1 MLITRKRVKM
11 QLANRLAKSITPKFT
26 NPFAEFPREVG
37 VLVFASFFVAVGFGI
52 ISPTLPLFARSFGV
66 NNAQVGAILSA
77 FAFARFAS
85 GLISGKLVDH
95 FGERIVYSFGI
106 GFVSLTSFAAGMA
119 QNYSQLLI
127 FRAVGGFGS
136 SMFSVAAGSI
146 LLRAVDDDHR
156 ARAQSLYNGSF
167 LVGMMAGPVVGGVL
181 SGFSLRAPL
190 IIYGFLLIGASA
202 SGAVLLKNS
211 TLAAKPTAKQERET
225 VTLKSA
231 LALKPYRYALIISFI
246 TSWVLFGMSRSILP
260 LFLVEDIK
268 VTPSFMGLGFTITT
282 IINGA
287 LLLKTG
293 KLSDLR
299 GRRFSAVIG
308 TSFIFLF
315 IVGIAFT
322 THPWMFLA
330 ASVVAGFGGA
340 FLSTT
345 PSAIV
350 GDVLEGKGGQV
361 IGLFQ
366 MAGDGGAMVA
376 PVVLGAVADHLGF
389 RSAFLVSAALMAFA
403 VLVSAKLPET
413 RASHLGQSRR
423 TN

>member
-1 MLITRKRVKM
+1 MRNL
-11 QLANRLAKSITPKFT
+11 KSKFN

-66 NNAQVGAILSA
+66 NHAQVGAILAA
-77 FAFARFAS
+77 FAFARFAT

-95 FGERIVYSFGI
+95 FGERLVYSFGI
-106 GFVSLTSFAAGMA
+106 GFVSITSFAAGFA
-119 QNYSQLLI
+119 QSYEQLLI

-167 LVGMMAGPVVGGVL
+167 LVGMMAGPVVGGAL
-181 SGFSLRAPL
+181 SGFSLRAPM

-202 SGAVLLKNS
+202 SGAFLLRNS
-211 TLAAKPTAKQERET
+211 TLAAKPTATQERNT
-225 VTLKSA
+225 ITLRSA
-231 LALKPYRYALIISFI
+231 LALKPYRSALIISFI

-260 LFLVEDIK
+260 LFMVEEIK
-268 VTPSFMGLGFTITT
+268 VSPSFMGLGFTISTVL
-282 IINGA
+282 NGIFLMKA
-287 LLLKTG
+287 G
-293 KLSDLR
+293 KLSDIN
-299 GRRFSAVIG
+299 GRRYSAVIG
-308 TSFIFLF
+308 TSFLTLF
-315 IVGIAFT
+315 ILALALT
-322 THPWMFLA
+322 TEPWMFLA
-330 ASVVAGFGGA
+330 ASVIVGFGGA

-366 MAGDGGAMVA
+366 MAGDAGAMVA
-376 PVVLGAVADHLGF
+376 PLILGAIADGYGY
-389 RSAFLVSAALMAFA
+389 RPAFLVSAALMLVA
-403 VLVSAKLPET
+403 VAVSIKLPET
-413 RASHLGQSRR
+413 RSSHLGQSSK
-423 TN
+423 